1 MSFNKNSVE
10 YENYLKNVRKYS
22 LNTIN
27 SYISDINIFLEYFHI
42 QKLNYKDVN
51 HEVIRSYLKYLD
63 EKKYK
68 NSSINRILSS
78 LNDYYNYL
86 TKCKVTK
93 YNYFEDINRPRKEK
107 RLPNFINYSE
117 YMSLLATVEKEENEF
132 LKARNLLL
140 LEILFDTGL
149 RVSEA
154 VNIEI
159 NNINKKEQSIKVLG
173 KGNKERIVY
182 YGDYAKN
189 YLEDYL
195 NLRRNINI
203 VDKEYLFLNKNY
215 TRLTRRGVEYL
226 ISDISKKA
234 MLRQK
239 ISPHTLRHSFATEML
254 NNGCDIRSV
263 QELLGHKSLSTTG
276 IYTHVTNEVVRQE
289 YLKAFKR

>member
-1 MSFNKNSVE
+1 MLKDF
-10 YENYLKNVRKYS
+10 ENYLKNVRKYS

-215 TRLTRRGVEYL
+215 TRLSRRGVEYL